1 MMFREKIAVLAALIT
16 LTASAAWAQGA
27 GPFQGTKDEQQACQR
42 DAIRHCREASS
53 VNDTFRV
60 LACLQSNRSKISK
73 ACQKVLESHG
83 Q

>member
-1 MMFREKIAVLAALIT
+1 MMLLRMAAGAAVIFALCAT
-16 LTASAAWAQGA
+16 PAMAQ
-27 GPFQGTKDEQQACQR
+27 QGTPQERQSCQR
-42 DAIRHCREASS
+42 DAIKFCREASS

-60 LACLQSNRSKISK
+60 LACLQANRTKISK